1 MIKKYNHFLVIMK
14 LLITGGCGFIGSN
27 ITEYFLE
34 NKLFE
39 SIIIID
45 NLSTGF
51 MGNIQNLLDKYNN
64 VKFIEGNIQDIE
76 VCRNIT
82 KNIDAICHQA
92 ATGSVPKSINDPF
105 FYHKNNVDGFFNL
118 LIAAKENGCKRFVY
132 ASSSSVYGDNQSLPK
147 IENNNGNVLS
157 PYAATK
163 KINEIYAN
171 VFHKC
176 YGIEIIGLR
185 YFNVFGEKQ
194 NTNGEYAAV
203 IPKFIDYV
211 KNKKS
216 PTIYGDGSFSRD
228 FTYVKNVVKANY
240 LALTTTNQECFG
252 DVFNIGT
259 GGRITINEIFYKI
272 CDIMGANITPNYQPN
287 RKGDIPHSNASIE
300 KAQKMLG
307 YIPEYGF
314 EEGLERTIDWFS
326 T

>member
-1 MIKKYNHFLVIMK
+1 MK

-39 SIIIID
+39 SIVIID

-51 MGNIQNLLDKYNN
+51 MQNIQNLFDKYNN
-64 VKFIEGNIQDIE
+64 LKFIEGNIQDIE

-92 ATGSVPKSINDPF
+92 ATGSVPRSINDPF
-105 FYHKNNVDGFFNL
+105 FYHKNNVDGFYNL

-147 IENNNGNVLS
+147 IEDKTGNVLS

-176 YGIEIIGLR
+176 YGMEIIGLR

-194 NTNGEYAAV
+194 NPNGEYAAV
-203 IPKFIDYV
+203 IPKFIDSV
-211 KNKKS
+211 KNGKS
-216 PTIYGDGSFSRD
+216 PTIFGDGSFSRD
-228 FTYVKNVVKANY
+228 FTYVKNIVQVNY
-240 LALTTTNQECFG
+240 LALTTTNQDCFG
-252 DVFNIGT
+252 EVFNIGS

-300 KAQKMLG
+300 KAQNMLG
-307 YIPEYGF
+307 YTPEYGF
-314 EEGLERTIDWFS
+314 EEGLERTILYFS
-326 T
+326 KKNDELQQL

>member
-1 MIKKYNHFLVIMK
+1 
-14 LLITGGCGFIGSN
+14 
-27 ITEYFLE
+27 
-34 NKLFE
+34 
-39 SIIIID
+39 
-45 NLSTGF
+45 

-314 EEGLERTIDWFS
+314 EEGLERTIEWFS

>member
-1 MIKKYNHFLVIMK
+1 MR

-27 ITEYFLE
+27 IAEYFLE

-51 MGNIQNLLDKYNN
+51 VKNIQNLLDKYENLT
-64 VKFIEGNIQDIE
+64 FIESDIQDIE

-92 ATGSVPKSINDPF
+92 ATGSVPRSVNDPL
-105 FYHKNNVDGFFNL
+105 FYHKNNVDAFFNL

-132 ASSSSVYGDNQSLPK
+132 ASSSSVYGDNETLPK
-147 IENNNGNVLS
+147 IEPNTGNVLS

-171 VFHKC
+171 IFNKC
-176 YGIEIIGLR
+176 YGMEIIGLR
-185 YFNVFGEKQ
+185 YFNVFGERQ
-194 NTNGEYAAV
+194 NPNGEYAAV
-203 IPKFIDYV
+203 IPKFIDSV
-211 KNKKS
+211 KNGKS
-216 PTIYGDGSFSRD
+216 PMIFGDGSFSRD
-228 FTYVKNVVKANY
+228 FTYVRNVVLANY

-252 DVFNIGT
+252 EAFNIGA
-259 GGRITINEIFYKI
+259 GGRITINDIFYKI
-272 CDIMGANITPNYQPN
+272 CGIMSANITPNYQPN

-300 KAQKMLG
+300 KARNMLE
-307 YIPEYGF
+307 YEPEIGF
-314 EEGLERTIDWFS
+314 EDGLRKTIDYFAKA
-326 T
+326 

>member
-1 MIKKYNHFLVIMK
+1 MI

-27 ITEYFLE
+27 IAEYFLE
-34 NKLFE
+34 NNLFE
-39 SIIIID
+39 SIIIVD

-51 MGNIQNLLDKYNN
+51 IKNIQNLLDKYKNL
-64 VKFIEGNIQDIE
+64 KFIEGNIQDIE
-76 VCRNIT
+76 ICRKIT

-92 ATGSVPKSINDPF
+92 ATGSVPRSINDPS

-132 ASSSSVYGDNQSLPK
+132 ASSSSVYGDNENLPK
-147 IENNNGNVLS
+147 TENKIGNVLS

-171 VFHKC
+171 VFYKC

-194 NTNGEYAAV
+194 NPNGEYAAV
-203 IPKFIDYV
+203 IPKFIDYI
-211 KNKKS
+211 KNDIS

-228 FTYVKNVVKANY
+228 FTYVKNVVHANY
-240 LALTTTNQECFG
+240 LALTTKNSECFG
-252 DVFNIGT
+252 EVFNIGT
-259 GGRITINEIFYKI
+259 GGQITINDIFYKI
-272 CDIMGANITPNYQPN
+272 SKIIGKNIIPNYQPK

-300 KAQKMLG
+300 KAYNLLG
-307 YIPEYGF
+307 YEPEYKF
-314 EEGLERTIDWFS
+314 EDGLQKTIKYFLDLKKS
-326 T
+326 E

>member
-1 MIKKYNHFLVIMK
+1 MK

-34 NKLFE
+34 NKLFD
-39 SIIIID
+39 SIIIVD

-51 MGNIQNLLDKYNN
+51 MQNIQHLLEKYTNL
-64 VKFIEGNIQDIE
+64 KFIEGDIKDIE
-76 VCRNIT
+76 FCQNIT

-92 ATGSVPKSINDPF
+92 ATGSVPRSINDPF

-118 LIAAKENGCKRFVY
+118 LIAAKENGCRRFVY
-132 ASSSSVYGDNQSLPK
+132 ASSSSVYGDEVSLPK
-147 IENNNGNVLS
+147 IEGKTGDVLS

-176 YGIEIIGLR
+176 YGMEIIGLR

-194 NTNGEYAAV
+194 NPNGEYAAV

-211 KNKKS
+211 NNEKS

-228 FTYVKNVVKANY
+228 FTYVRNVVHANY
-240 LALTTTNQECFG
+240 LALTTTNPKCFG
-252 DVFNIGT
+252 EIFNIGA
-259 GGRITINEIFYKI
+259 GGRVTINDIFYKI
-272 CDIMGANITPNYQPN
+272 CEIMGANIAPNYQPN

-300 KAQKMLG
+300 KAGHMLE
-307 YIPEYGF
+307 YVPECGF
-314 EEGLERTIDWFS
+314 EEGLRKTIAYFMGLKKIE
-326 T
+326 

>member
-1 MIKKYNHFLVIMK
+1 MK

-27 ITEYFLE
+27 IAEYFLE
-34 NKLFE
+34 NSFFE

-51 MGNIQNLLDKYNN
+51 MQNIQNLLDKHNN
-64 VKFIEGNIQDIE
+64 LKFIEGNIQDIE

-82 KNIDAICHQA
+82 KNIDVICHQA
-92 ATGSVPKSINDPF
+92 ATGSVPRSINDPF

-132 ASSSSVYGDNQSLPK
+132 ASSSSVYGDNNSLPK
-147 IENNNGNVLS
+147 VEDKIGNVLS

-163 KINEIYAN
+163 KINEVYAN

-176 YGIEIIGLR
+176 YDMEIIGLR

-194 NTNGEYAAV
+194 NPNGEYAAV
-203 IPKFIDYV
+203 IPKFIDCI
-211 KNKKS
+211 KNGKS

-228 FTYVKNVVKANY
+228 FTYVKNVVQANY
-240 LALTTTNQECFG
+240 LALTTTNKKCFG
-252 DVFNIGT
+252 EVFNIGA
-259 GGRITINEIFYKI
+259 GGQITINEIFYKI
-272 CDIMGANITPNYQPN
+272 CDIMGANIMPNYQPN

-300 KAQKMLG
+300 KAKSILE
-307 YIPEYGF
+307 YTPEYGF
-314 EEGLERTIDWFS
+314 EEGLERTIDYFLGLKKLE
-326 T
+326 

>member
-1 MIKKYNHFLVIMK
+1 MK

-34 NKLFE
+34 NNLFE
-39 SIIIID
+39 SITIVD

-51 MGNIQNLLDKYNN
+51 IKNIKNLIDKYKNL
-64 VKFIEGNIQDIE
+64 KFIEGNIQDIE
-76 VCRNIT
+76 VCRSIT

-132 ASSSSVYGDNQSLPK
+132 ASSSSVYGDSESLPK
-147 IENNNGNVLS
+147 IEDKTGNVLS

-194 NTNGEYAAV
+194 NPNGEYAAV
-203 IPKFIDYV
+203 IPKFIDSV
-211 KNKKS
+211 KNGKS
-216 PTIYGDGSFSRD
+216 PMIFGDGSFSRD
-228 FTYVKNVVKANY
+228 FTYVKNVVRANY

-252 DVFNIGT
+252 EIFNIGA

-272 CDIMGANITPNYQPN
+272 CEIMAANITPNYQPN

-300 KAQKMLG
+300 KANSLLG
-307 YIPEYGF
+307 YFPEIGF
-314 EEGLERTIDWFS
+314 EDGLQRTIHYFS
-326 T
+326 LKNDELLPL

>member
-1 MIKKYNHFLVIMK
+1 MK

-39 SIIIID
+39 SIVIID

-51 MGNIQNLLDKYNN
+51 MHNIQNLLDKYSNLQ
-64 VKFIEGNIQDIE
+64 FIEGNIQDIE

-92 ATGSVPKSINDPF
+92 ATGSVPRSINDPF

-118 LIAAKENGCKRFVY
+118 LIAAKENGCKRFVF
-132 ASSSSVYGDNQSLPK
+132 ASSSSVYGDNESLPK
-147 IENNNGNVLS
+147 TEDNTGNVLS

-176 YGIEIIGLR
+176 YGMEIIGLR

-194 NTNGEYAAV
+194 NPNGEYAAV

-211 KNKKS
+211 KNGKS
-216 PTIYGDGSFSRD
+216 PTIFGDGSFSRD
-228 FTYVKNVVKANY
+228 FTYVKNVVQANY

-252 DVFNIGT
+252 EIFNIGA
-259 GGRITINEIFYKI
+259 GGRISINDIFYKI
-272 CDIMGANITPNYQPN
+272 CEIMGANITPNYQPN
-287 RKGDIPHSNASIE
+287 RKGDIPHSNASI
-300 KAQKMLG
+300 KRANSLLG
-307 YIPEYGF
+307 YTPEYGF
-314 EEGLERTIDWFS
+314 EEGLKRTIEYFAV

>member
-1 MIKKYNHFLVIMK
+1 MK

-27 ITEYFLE
+27 LAEYLLE
-34 NKLFE
+34 NKLFD
-39 SIIIID
+39 SITIVD

-51 MGNIQNLLDKYNN
+51 MENIDNLLKKYTNL
-64 VKFIEGNIQDIE
+64 KFIEGDIKDID

-92 ATGSVPKSINDPF
+92 AIGSVPRSINDPF

-118 LIAAKENGCKRFVY
+118 LIAAKENGCRRFVY
-132 ASSSSVYGDNQSLPK
+132 ASSSSVYGDEASLPK
-147 IENNNGNVLS
+147 IEGKTGEVLS

-171 VFHKC
+171 VFYKC

-194 NTNGEYAAV
+194 NPNGEYAAV
-203 IPKFIDYV
+203 IPKFIYYA
-211 KNKKS
+211 KNRES
-216 PTIYGDGSFSRD
+216 PIIYGDGNYSRD
-228 FTYVKNVVKANY
+228 FTYVKNVVRANY

-252 DVFNIGT
+252 EIFNIGA
-259 GGRITINEIFYKI
+259 GGRITVNEIFYKI
-272 CDIMGANITPNYQPN
+272 CEIMGENITPNYHPN

-300 KAQKMLG
+300 KAGHMLG
-307 YIPEYGF
+307 YVPEYEF
-314 EEGLERTIDWFS
+314 EDGLRQTISYFMGLKKLE
-326 T
+326 

>member
-1 MIKKYNHFLVIMK
+1 MK

-34 NKLFE
+34 NKLFD
-39 SIIIID
+39 SITIVD

-51 MGNIQNLLDKYNN
+51 MQNIDNLLEKYINL
-64 VKFIEGNIQDIE
+64 KFIEGDIKDID

-92 ATGSVPKSINDPF
+92 AIGSVPRSINDPF

-118 LIAAKENGCKRFVY
+118 LIAAKENGCRRFVY
-132 ASSSSVYGDNQSLPK
+132 ASSSSVYGDEASLPK
-147 IENNNGNVLS
+147 IEWKMGDVLS

-171 VFHKC
+171 VFYKC
-176 YGIEIIGLR
+176 YGMEIIGLR

-194 NTNGEYAAV
+194 NPNGEYAAV

-211 KNKKS
+211 KNGES
-216 PTIYGDGSFSRD
+216 PIIYGDGNNSRD
-228 FTYVKNVVKANY
+228 FTYVKNVVRANY

-252 DVFNIGT
+252 EIFNIGA
-259 GGRITINEIFYKI
+259 GGRITVNEIFYKI
-272 CDIMGANITPNYQPN
+272 CKIIGKNITPNYHPN

-300 KAQKMLG
+300 KARNMLG
-307 YIPEYGF
+307 YVPEYEF
-314 EEGLERTIDWFS
+314 EDGLRETISYFMGLKKLE
-326 T
+326 

>member
-1 MIKKYNHFLVIMK
+1 MK

-27 ITEYFLE
+27 IAEYFLE
-34 NKLFE
+34 NNFFE

-51 MGNIQNLLDKYNN
+51 MQNIQNLLEKYKNF
-64 VKFIEGNIQDIE
+64 KFIEGNIQDIE

-82 KNIDAICHQA
+82 KDIDAICHQA
-92 ATGSVPKSINDPF
+92 ATGSVPRSINDPL

-132 ASSSSVYGDNQSLPK
+132 ASSSSVYGDNNTLPK
-147 IENNNGNVLS
+147 VEDKIGNVLS

-163 KINEIYAN
+163 KINEVYAN

-176 YGIEIIGLR
+176 YDMEIIGLR

-194 NTNGEYAAV
+194 NPNGEYAAV
-203 IPKFIDYV
+203 IPKFIDYI
-211 KNKKS
+211 KNGNS

-228 FTYVKNVVKANY
+228 FTYVKNVVQANY
-240 LALTTTNQECFG
+240 LALTTKNKKCFG
-252 DVFNIGT
+252 EVFNIGA
-259 GGRITINEIFYKI
+259 GGQITINEIFYKI
-272 CDIMGANITPNYQPN
+272 CNIMGTNITPNYQPN

-300 KAQKMLG
+300 KAKSILE
-307 YIPEYGF
+307 YTPEYGF
-314 EEGLERTIDWFS
+314 EEGLERTIDYFLDLKKIE
-326 T
+326 